1 MLYTFL
7 ACLVGGILSIL
18 VAAIFAFRISALW
31 LHRWVA
37 FSAGVMLASTFF
49 NILPE
54 VYELAPNQLHE
65 LLGVLLLG
73 ILAFF
78 FLEKMSIWRHSH
90 GPDGDKSNL
99 AAPVV
104 WNILIGDAFHN
115 FVDGIL
121 IAAAFLADPWLGLTT
136 TIAVIAH
143 EIPQELGD
151 FVVLLHAGLSKRK
164 AFVFNAFSS
173 MASVLGGVL
182 GYLALEKLQIYI
194 PYVLM
199 ISAASFLYIALTDL
213 FPLMHKTHQH
223 ESALMQAG
231 FMMTGVGM
239 TFLIGHALH

>member
-1 MLYTFL
+1 MLYTVL
-7 ACLVGGILSIL
+7 ACLVGGILSI
-18 VAAIFAFRISALW
+18 VIAGIFAFRISALW

-65 LLGVLLLG
+65 LFGVLLLG

-78 FLEKMSIWRHSH
+78 FLEKLTIWRHSH
-90 GPDGDKSNL
+90 GDESNL
-99 AAPVV
+99 AAPVA
-104 WNILIGDAFHN
+104 WNVLIGDAFHN
-115 FVDGIL
+115 FVDGVL

-164 AFVFNAFSS
+164 AFVFNALSS

-199 ISAASFLYIALTDL
+199 LSAASFLYIALTDL
-213 FPLMHKTHQH
+213 FPLMHKVNHH
-223 ESALMQAG
+223 ESALVQAG
-231 FMMTGVGM
+231 FIMTGVGI
-239 TFLIGHALH
+239 TFLIGHTLH

>member
-65 LLGVLLLG
+65 LFGVLLLG

-78 FLEKMSIWRHSH
+78 FLEKLTIWRHSH
-90 GPDGDKSNL
+90 GDESNL
-99 AAPVV
+99 AAPVA
-104 WNILIGDAFHN
+104 WNVLIGDAFHN
-115 FVDGIL
+115 FVDGVL

-164 AFVFNAFSS
+164 AFVFNALSS

-199 ISAASFLYIALTDL
+199 LSAASFLYIALTDL
-213 FPLMHKTHQH
+213 FPLMHKVNHH
-223 ESALMQAG
+223 ESALVQAG
-231 FMMTGVGM
+231 FIMTGVGI
-239 TFLIGHALH
+239 TFLIGQTLH

>member
-1 MLYTFL
+1 MLYTVL
-7 ACLVGGILSIL
+7 ACLVGGILSI
-18 VAAIFAFRISALW
+18 VIAGIFAFRISALW

-78 FLEKMSIWRHSH
+78 FLEKLTIWRHSH
-90 GPDGDKSNL
+90 GDESNL
-99 AAPVV
+99 AAPVA
-104 WNILIGDAFHN
+104 WNVLIGDAFHN

-164 AFVFNAFSS
+164 AFVFNGLSS

-199 ISAASFLYIALTDL
+199 LSAASFLYIALTDL
-213 FPLMHKTHQH
+213 FPLMHKVNHH
-223 ESALMQAG
+223 ESALVQAG
-231 FMMTGVGM
+231 FIMTGVGI

>member
-1 MLYTFL
+1 MLYTVL
-7 ACLVGGILSIL
+7 ACLVGGILSI
-18 VAAIFAFRISALW
+18 VIAGIFAFRISALW

-65 LLGVLLLG
+65 LFGVLLLG

-78 FLEKMSIWRHSH
+78 FLEKLTIWRHSH
-90 GPDGDKSNL
+90 GDESNL
-99 AAPVV
+99 AAPVA
-104 WNILIGDAFHN
+104 WNVLIGDAFHN

-151 FVVLLHAGLSKRK
+151 FVVLLHVGLSKRK
-164 AFVFNAFSS
+164 AFVFNALSS

-199 ISAASFLYIALTDL
+199 LSAASFLYIALTDL
-213 FPLMHKTHQH
+213 FPLMHKVNHH
-223 ESALMQAG
+223 ESALVQAG
-231 FMMTGVGM
+231 FIMTGVGI

>member
-1 MLYTFL
+1 MLYTVL
-7 ACLVGGILSIL
+7 ACLVGGILSI
-18 VAAIFAFRISALW
+18 VIAGIFAFRISALW

-78 FLEKMSIWRHSH
+78 FLEKLTIWRHSH
-90 GPDGDKSNL
+90 GDESNL
-99 AAPVV
+99 AAPVA
-104 WNILIGDAFHN
+104 WNVLIGDAFHN

-164 AFVFNAFSS
+164 AFVFNGLSS

-199 ISAASFLYIALTDL
+199 LSAASFLYIALTDL
-213 FPLMHKTHQH
+213 FPVMHKANHH
-223 ESALMQAG
+223 ESALVQAG
-231 FMMTGVGM
+231 FIMTGVGI

>member
-121 IAAAFLADPWLGLTT
+121 IAAAFLDP
-136 TIAVIAH
+136 
-143 EIPQELGD
+143 
-151 FVVLLHAGLSKRK
+151 K
-164 AFVFNAFSS
+164 
-173 MASVLGGVL
+173 
-182 GYLALEKLQIYI
+182 
-194 PYVLM
+194 
-199 ISAASFLYIALTDL
+199 
-213 FPLMHKTHQH
+213 
-223 ESALMQAG
+223 
-231 FMMTGVGM
+231 
-239 TFLIGHALH
+239 

>member
-1 MLYTFL
+1 MLYTVL
-7 ACLVGGILSIL
+7 ACLVGGILSI
-18 VAAIFAFRISALW
+18 VIAGIFAFRISALW

-65 LLGVLLLG
+65 LFGVLLLG

-78 FLEKMSIWRHSH
+78 FLEKLTIWRHSH
-90 GPDGDKSNL
+90 GDESNL
-99 AAPVV
+99 AAPVA
-104 WNILIGDAFHN
+104 WNVLIGDAFHN
-115 FVDGIL
+115 FVDGVL

-151 FVVLLHAGLSKRK
+151 FVVLLHVGLSKRK
-164 AFVFNAFSS
+164 AFVFNALSS

-199 ISAASFLYIALTDL
+199 LSAASFLYIALTDL
-213 FPLMHKTHQH
+213 FPLMHKVNHH
-223 ESALMQAG
+223 ESALVQAG
-231 FMMTGVGM
+231 FIMTGVGI

>member
-1 MLYTFL
+1 MLYTVL
-7 ACLVGGILSIL
+7 ACLVGGILSI
-18 VAAIFAFRISALW
+18 VIAGIFAFRISALW

-78 FLEKMSIWRHSH
+78 FLEKLTIWRHSH
-90 GPDGDKSNL
+90 GDESNL
-99 AAPVV
+99 AAPVA
-104 WNILIGDAFHN
+104 WNVLIGDAFHN

-164 AFVFNAFSS
+164 AFVFNGLSS

-199 ISAASFLYIALTDL
+199 LSAASFLYIALTDL
-213 FPLMHKTHQH
+213 FPLLHKVNHH
-223 ESALMQAG
+223 ESALVQAG
-231 FMMTGVGM
+231 FIMTGVGI